1 MELYVSVIYKKNR
14 ESRRASLWFYM
25 AIFEETR
32 RQLLQLS
39 RLGTTLHD
47 THTHTHRKTNWHM
60 PLLPLH
66 LPLCLFS
73 CPCIAFLSCLAFK
86 IIQKITIYMSERRA
100 HERALRQN
108 RQAVGGAAGNAGG
121 TGGGGT
127 GGGSQSTRQFQ
138 LQLRTSTDTQ

>member
-1 MELYVSVIYKKNR
+1 
-14 ESRRASLWFYM
+14 M

-39 RLGTTLHD
+39 LSLDWGQLCMAQTQEDKLATGTC
-47 THTHTHRKTNWHM
+47 
-60 PLLPLH
+60 PLS
-66 LPLCLFS
+66 LFTY
-73 CPCIAFLSCLAFK
+73 PCIAFLSCLAFK
-86 IIQKITIYMSERRA
+86 IIRKITIYMSESRA

-108 RQAVGGAAGNAGG
+108 RQAGKQAGAAGSAGG
-121 TGGGGT
+121 TAGGRA